1 VRLEN
6 SFDVQASADAA
17 WATLNDVPRIV
28 PCMPGATLEEVVD
41 ENTWK
46 ATLHV
51 KLGPISLR
59 FATDLSRAET
69 DEENRRVVLLA
80 KARELKGR
88 GGAQA
93 NIESSLA
100 EADGATHVSIVTDL
114 SLQGAVAQYGRGIVA
129 DVAGQLTS
137 QFADCIGKQLAQET
151 PAADSPG
158 VATETKPVG
167 GLRMGLAAAW
177 RSFLRLFRR
186 NG

>member
-1 VRLEN
+1 MRLEN

-17 WATLNDVPRIV
+17 WARLNDVPQIV
-28 PCMPGATLEEVVD
+28 PCMPGAVLEEVVD
-41 ENTWK
+41 GNTWK

-59 FATDLSRAET
+59 FATDLSRAEM

-88 GGAQA
+88 GSAQA
-93 NIESSLA
+93 TIESSLA

-114 SLQGAVAQYGRGIVA
+114 SLQGTVAQYGRGIVA
-129 DVAGQLTS
+129 DVAGQLTT
-137 QFADCIGKQLAQET
+137 QFADCIGKQLAQEVPT
-151 PAADSPG
+151 AEAPG
-158 VATETKPVG
+158 VAAETKPVG

-177 RSFLRLFRR
+177 
-186 NG
+186 